1 MDNDSWWL
9 PTHGRSSEWSAAPVE
24 TMLREYRVSV
34 TVRGGWSVAGQ
45 SVATRLQLPAPACE
59 CLRRLEGDEVRGL
72 ALDVDVLQ
80 ERC

>member
-1 MDNDSWWL
+1 VM
-9 PTHGRSSEWSAAPVE
+9 
-24 TMLREYRVSV
+24 
-34 TVRGGWSVAGQ
+34 VRGGWSVAGQ

>member
-45 SVATRLQLPAPACE
+45 SVATRLQLPAPGLLGTVSRVLDCDGVHQMY
-59 CLRRLEGDEVRGL
+59 RRQQAV
-72 ALDVDVLQ
+72 
-80 ERC
+80 